1 MKQRTGKGKKVNK
14 NIEFE
19 KVTVFDKIKNIKDNS
34 IAFRV
39 RKFKENLAAHRKQ
52 LVIDV
57 LHPNKPRLSNRE
69 IQNQICKMFGVN
81 KDVVFVFAMR
91 TTYDGNRSNGFALI
105 YEDAELAK
113 QYEPRHRLRK
123 HGIKPPILPPKK
135 HRKKPIKYRK
145 NAKCA

>member
-1 MKQRTGKGKKVNK
+1 MEV
-14 NIEFE
+14 E
-19 KVTVFDKIKNIKDNS
+19 KITEFDKVKNIKDNS

-39 RKFKENLAAHRKQ
+39 RTFKENITAHRKQ

-57 LHPNKPRLSNRE
+57 LHPNKSRLSNSE
-69 IQNQICKMFGVN
+69 IQNQICKMFGVD

-105 YEDAELAK
+105 YNNAEFAK

-123 HGIKPPILPPKK
+123 KVYLLNKMLKEVYLKK
-135 HRKKPIKYRK
+135 KKQAEIVNLDEDDEDDNNP
-145 NAKCA
+145 